1 MRRRALA
8 ICILLATCS
17 GAARAQFKEDELV
30 KDYAKTLARDR
41 DAKERVEAARWL
53 GGRKQP
59 EAVAALAKA
68 LSDPDASVR
77 QAAASA
83 LWDTGKD
90 AVAARPELEKAL
102 GDPVAA
108 VVARAAGA
116 LAVMGVPDKELAP
129 AWRRAL

>member
-77 QAAASA
+77 RRPRRCGTRARTPSRPGPSSRRRSA
-83 LWDTGKD
+83 IPSPPWWR
-90 AVAARPELEKAL
+90 ARP
-102 GDPVAA
+102 G
-108 VVARAAGA
+108 RS
-116 LAVMGVPDKELAP
+116 
-129 AWRRAL
+129 R